1 MLNKF
6 IFFLVLIFLLSS
18 ACGAKSEADNSTRE
32 DWKINVA
39 LWQEY
44 RNKLIFTAAETTSR
58 TGKKEMSLVANNRD
72 ALISIFKR
80 LKLDG
85 VPSLDEKRKN
95 ILMMIEKAPGGN
107 RVAMSEKR
115 ANDISA
121 FWDEVLKYAEKYG
134 ISSGR

>member
-1 MLNKF
+1 VRYKF
-6 IFFLVLIFLLSS
+6 IIFLTLIILLVS

-32 DWKINVA
+32 DWKTNVA

-44 RNKLIFTAAETTSR
+44 RNKLIFTATETTSR
-58 TGKKEMSLVANNRD
+58 TGKKELSLIANNRD

-85 VPSLDEKRKN
+85 APSMNEKRMN
-95 ILMMIEKAPGGN
+95 ILIMIDKAPGGS
-107 RVAMSEKR
+107 RVVMSEKLSTE
-115 ANDISA
+115 ISA

-134 ISSGR
+134 VSSGK